1 MSAILQPVT
10 LAISGMSCGHC
21 VAAVKSALDAVPGV
35 AVRDVTIG
43 SATVALDPATSPE
56 NALNAV
62 REAGYEAHLATTVHG
77 TPPRAG

>member
-1 MSAILQPVT
+1 MSASLQPVT

-35 AVRDVTIG
+35 AVQNVTIG
-43 SATVALDPATSPE
+43 SATVALDPATSPDI
-56 NALNAV
+56 ALNAV
-62 REAGYEAHLATTVHG
+62 REAGYEAKVATSMPL